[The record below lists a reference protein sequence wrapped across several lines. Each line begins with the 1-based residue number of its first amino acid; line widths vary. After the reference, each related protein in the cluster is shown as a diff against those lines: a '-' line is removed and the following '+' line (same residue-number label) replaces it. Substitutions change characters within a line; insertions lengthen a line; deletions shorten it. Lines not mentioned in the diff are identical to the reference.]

1 MCSYNLIVTR
11 TFLAACLFVSIP
23 GISFCQAPALQKPR
37 TEDTAKPPVP
47 SQSPSA
53 PSNDEQEP
61 PEEDESVAPEKF
73 VLNPLESERNIRVG
87 NYYWHKGKFRAAAGR
102 YSRATKYNPNSPEA
116 FFKLGE
122 AEAKLKNTDAAR
134 QAFQKVMA
142 LAPDSKLASEA
153 KKKLAKS

>member
-1 MCSYNLIVTR
+1 VTR
-11 TFLAACLFVSIP
+11 TLLAACLFASISRF
-23 GISFCQAPALQKPR
+23 SFCQPPIQQKQK
-37 TEDTAKPPVP
+37 TEDTAKPPAN
-47 SQSPSA
+47 QSTTTQ
-53 PSNDEQEP
+53 SNDEENP
-61 PEEDESVAPEKF
+61 PEEDESVAPEKY

-87 NYYWHKGKFRAAAGR
+87 NYYWHKGKYRAAAGR

-122 AEAKLKNTDAAR
+122 AEAKLKNAEGAR

-153 KKKLAKS
+153 KKKLGSKS

>member
-1 MCSYNLIVTR
+1 VTR
-11 TFLAACLFVSIP
+11 TILAACLFAIIS
-23 GISFCQAPALQKPR
+23 GFSFCQAPIQQKPKA
-37 TEDTAKPPVP
+37 EDQPK
-47 SQSPSA
+47 SNQSTPT
-53 PSNDEQEP
+53 PSNDEENP
-61 PEEDESVAPEKF
+61 PEEDESVAPEKY

-122 AEAKLKNTDAAR
+122 AEEKLKNSEAAR

-153 KKKLAKS
+153 KKKLGSKS